1 MHTSNFVVQNR
12 DIGFFD
18 ESSAVRRRG
27 TLRPGSFRSGRL
39 KRLFCGLA
47 CFLVAGCAVGGYRVD
62 DRNFA
67 IDTYR
72 PKSNELRLAEARV
85 RSYQGRNPAGSKSAP
100 PYLAVAAGTI
110 LPSEVQNLWPKL
122 ISAETSAGV
131 LAHGGEDLA
140 YHDFLLHGVLIFD
153 ARTGR
158 LANDFGYVTAETPQ
172 LGRIARF
179 GTCYARFI
187 GTGH

>member
-1 MHTSNFVVQNR
+1 V
-12 DIGFFD
+12 
-18 ESSAVRRRG
+18 
-27 TLRPGSFRSGRL
+27 

-47 CFLVAGCAVGGYRVD
+47 CFFVAGCAVGGHRVD

-72 PKSNELRLAEARV
+72 PSPSELRLAEARA
-85 RSYQGRNPAGSKSAP
+85 RSYQGRNPAHSRSEP

-110 LPSEVQNLWPKL
+110 FPSEIIQDLWPKL
-122 ISAETSAGV
+122 IGAETSAGV

-140 YHDFLLHGVLIFD
+140 YHDFLLHGVVIFD

-158 LANDFGYVTAETPQ
+158 LVNEFGYVTAETPH
-172 LGRIARF
+172 LGQIARF
-179 GTCYARFI
+179 GTYYARFI